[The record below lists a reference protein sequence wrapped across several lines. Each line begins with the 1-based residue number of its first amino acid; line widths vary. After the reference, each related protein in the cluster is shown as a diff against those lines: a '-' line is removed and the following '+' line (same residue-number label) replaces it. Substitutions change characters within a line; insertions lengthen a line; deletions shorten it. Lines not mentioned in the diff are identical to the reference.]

1 MRRCVSIA
9 GLAAA
14 LVLGTLGFGT
24 GQKSYVAS
32 AQEKTS
38 AMEVKIDNFSF
49 GPVTLTVPVGA
60 TVTWTNRDEET
71 HTITSTTGAFASA
84 GLGNA
89 ETFAQ
94 TFTRPGTYEY
104 FCALHPK
111 MRATVIVK

>member
-1 MRRCVSIA
+1 MKIRIA
-9 GLAAA
+9 VLIGLVLAGSMVGHALAARSAAVGIKEFKFAPVA
-14 LVLGTLGFGT
+14 LEIRPGT
-24 GQKSYVAS
+24 
-32 AQEKTS
+32 
-38 AMEVKIDNFSF
+38 
-49 GPVTLTVPVGA
+49 

-71 HTITSTTGAFASA
+71 HTITSTTGVFAST
-84 GLGNA
+84 GLGND